1 MEAALADLFS
11 NLWSPSTPSLL
22 PPPPP
27 LPQTHPNPPQPSQ
40 DHTPEG
46 TSTLQRHL
54 FLACL
59 PAYDICD
66 PSPGTPLVPCA
77 AKAQVVLPA
86 APHRRAPGLSPPSA
100 RPLPVS
106 RPLPPVSLVP
116 DHHLSAVSVDLQ
128 GGSGPDCCHCLAKKK
143 QATDKTSTRQASE
156 ISCFLF
162 IFHHARDTKRDVDP
176 GSDLF

>member
-1 MEAALADLFS
+1 MDLFS

-22 PPPPP
+22 PPPPPPP

-46 TSTLQRHL
+46 TSTLQCHL

-77 AKAQVVLPA
+77 AKAQIVLPA
-86 APHRRAPGLSPPSA
+86 APHRRAPVRPSA
-100 RPLPVS
+100 PRLPS
-106 RPLPPVSLVP
+106 TPPVSLVP

-128 GGSGPDCCHCLAKKK
+128 GGSGPDCCHCLAKKEASNG
-143 QATDKTSTRQASE
+143 QDKHQASGE